1 MQSMQTLKS
10 GSEALLGDPSSLER
24 LRNSQTRQELAQLIG
39 YEPKSV
45 SYIVNVADDAAK
57 YREFHIPKKS
67 GGLRK
72 ILAPNSQLKALQ
84 RKLARLLAIS
94 YSDFLYFK
102 GRRRNPAHGFLQN
115 RSICTNSS
123 PHVRC
128 DWVLNVDIEDF
139 FGSINFGRVRG
150 FFMSK
155 EGFALS
161 EPVATLIAQICC
173 HQNSL
178 PQGAP
183 TSPIVSN
190 LVATYLDNL
199 LLRLA
204 AKHRLRYTRYADD
217 ITFSLKK
224 GDFPEEI
231 AAYQNGKLV
240 IGKSLEKVFKKSGFS
255 INHKKSRLQSNG
267 SRQTVT
273 GLVTN
278 SRVNVN
284 SDFRKT
290 VRAMVHRY
298 TTQQVIAVDTPNG
311 IHEYSGRS
319 ATSRLS
325 GYLGFIDWVDSL
337 QHKEGIRKTYK
348 EFLLYTRFFDNTKP
362 VILCEGETDV
372 VYFKEAIKQLAAELP
387 SLVEASEES
396 MKLKVEFYNYRNRR
410 MNELLGLGGCPQLKN
425 LLDEMSKLTKKFH
438 RSGNAQPVIIIVDA
452 DHEGEGVI
460 KKFDSLK
467 TRFGNFYKPDR
478 FNVKVVKIA
487 SPLEKATVENLLP
500 PELLEVQADGRQFT
514 TEEDFD
520 RSLFFGKKELAEKVF
535 FPLRHKLDYSGFRET
550 LKKVESSLH
559 GT

>member
-10 GSEALLGDPSSLER
+10 GSEALLAMPTSLER
-24 LRNSQTRQELAQLIG
+24 LRNVHTRQDFAHLIG

-45 SYIVNVADDAAK
+45 SYIVHIANDAEK

-67 GGLRK
+67 GGVRR
-72 ILAPNSQLKALQ
+72 ILAPNPQLKALQ
-84 RKLARLLAIS
+84 RKLARLLARS
-94 YSDFLYFK
+94 YSDFLYLK
-102 GRRRNPAHGFLQN
+102 GRRRNPAHGFLQS
-115 RSICTNSS
+115 RSICTNSA
-123 PHVRC
+123 PHVGC
-128 DWVLNVDIEDF
+128 DWVLNIDIQDF

-150 FFMSK
+150 FLLSK

-173 HQNSL
+173 HQNCL
-178 PQGAP
+178 PQGAA
-183 TSPIVSN
+183 TSPIISN
-190 LVATYLDNL
+190 LIGTYLDTL

-224 GDFPEEI
+224 GDFPVPV
-231 AAYQNGKLV
+231 AVYQEGKLV
-240 IGKSLEKVFKKSGFS
+240 IGKSLEKILKQAGFS
-255 INHKKSRLQSNG
+255 VNHKKSRLQSKR

-298 TTQQVIAVDTPNG
+298 TTQQRITIDTPSG
-311 IHEYSGRS
+311 VYEYTGRS
-319 ATSRLS
+319 ATNRLS

-348 EFLLYTRFFDNTKP
+348 EFLLYTRFFDNPMP

-372 VYFKEAIKQLAAELP
+372 VYFKEAIKHLPDEFPGLADV
-387 SLVEASEES
+387 SDES
-396 MKLKVEFYNYRNRR
+396 VKLKVEFYNYRNRR

-438 RSGNAQPVIIIVDA
+438 RSGHAQPVIIIVDA
-452 DHEGEGVI
+452 DQEGEGVI
-460 KKFDSLK
+460 RKFNSLK

-478 FNVKVVKIA
+478 FNVKVVKIV
-487 SPLEKATVENLLP
+487 SPVEKATVESLLP
-500 PELLEVQADGRQFT
+500 PELLEKQADGRQFA

-535 FPLRHKLDYSGFRET
+535 FPVRHTLDYSRFRET
-550 LKKVESSLH
+550 LKEVENSLH
-559 GT
+559 GI